1 LSLALKHDLAGFL
14 DMMSDP
20 LMQIV
25 VVVFLAYFLGSIPF
39 GLIITKLGGA
49 GDIRK
54 VGSGNIGATNVLRTG
69 NRKLAALTLLFD
81 AGKGAVAV
89 LAAAGTDIADAPALA
104 AVCVVLGHCFPVW
117 LKFHGGKGVATGLAV
132 LASLDVRLGL
142 LFAAVWL
149 GTAYLTRYSSLS
161 ALLSVGACAMAGFI
175 LLPGF
180 GAKTAVLVLCGVI
193 WVRHH
198 ANIGRLLSGTET
210 KIGKGG

>member
-1 LSLALKHDLAGFL
+1 
-14 DMMSDP
+14 MMSDP
-20 LMQIV
+20 VVQIIV
-25 VVVFLAYFLGSIPF
+25 VVVIAYLLGSVPF
-39 GLIITKLGGA
+39 GLIITKLGGE

-69 NRKLAALTLLFD
+69 NKKLAALTLLFD

-89 LAAAGTDIADAPALA
+89 LATSAVDLTDAPALA

-117 LKFHGGKGVATGLAV
+117 LNFHGGKGVATGLAV
-132 LASLDVRLGL
+132 LASLDIRLGL
-142 LFAAVWL
+142 LFAGVWL

-175 LLPGF
+175 LLPSLG
-180 GAKTAVLVLCGVI
+180 GKIAVLVLCGVI

-198 ANIGRLLSGTET
+198 ANIGRLLAGTET
-210 KIGKGG
+210 KIGKKG